1 MVKKTA
7 KPKVKALTKKQKDT
21 LRKHSVHHSAK
32 HMAEMK
38 RSIKTGVSFSDAH
51 KKAMKKVGK

>member
-7 KPKVKALTKKQKDT
+7 KPKVKVLTKRQKDT

-38 RSIKTGVSFSDAH
+38 RSMRSGISFSESH

>member
-1 MVKKTA
+1 MAEKIA
-7 KPKVKALTKKQKDT
+7 KPKVKTLTKKQKDT

-38 RSIKTGVSFSDAH
+38 RSIKSGIAFSEAH
-51 KKAMKKVGK
+51 TKAMKKVGK

>member
-1 MVKKTA
+1 MAEKIA
-7 KPKVKALTKKQKDT
+7 KPKVKTLTKKQKNT

-38 RSIKTGVSFSDAH
+38 KLIKSGIAFSEAH
-51 KKAMKKVGK
+51 TKAKKKAGK